1 MAKKNY
7 APKSTPTADNPFAA
21 LQQLDSLPPPP
32 PHTADTQDQ
41 PPGGA
46 AGENLV
52 ENAND
57 VLRVH
62 VDRKYRR
69 GKAATLVR
77 GFTGPDDTL
86 QALGKQLKVACG
98 VGGSV
103 KDGEIIIQGDQRDR
117 VIDLLRDLGYTNVKK
132 SGG

>member
-7 APKSTPTADNPFAA
+7 ASKSTPAADNPFAA
-21 LQQLDSLPPPP
+21 LQQLGNLPPPP
-32 PHTADTQDQ
+32 PHTSDTQDQ
-41 PPGGA
+41 PLVGA
-46 AGENLV
+46 VPEH
-52 ENAND
+52 AND